1 MTRSSIFILSVVV
14 VGCFILA
21 PLVAEAFSQSPLA
34 RPQLRSC
41 MSSSSSS
48 LLFAA
53 NGVMDESEL
62 KAELS
67 KYLKKREE
75 VGADSAAKEEVGKV
89 IGGTRGNAVLEYIS
103 GAPNKQRVNEEIP
116 DIFDYDELTKYGFSQ
131 LVTPIMNNGG
141 RRAMYQLMDLPE
153 PAPRKKVKKKVS
165 APKLVIDRT
174 GATDKAR
181 YSGLKISQA
190 MDDEAMGR
198 ALQEASDK
206 VKRGESLRKKLVEE
220 EYVMPYADNTNKGP
234 RQTPLWT
241 PEKLDEAGKRAG
253 EAQAW
258 AKKARL
264 GELKKDPYE
273 ILAVEGELRF
283 YSIIVAMTVAFAFG
297 RSSHQALSVAGV
309 GSGSDELIEFL
320 QIPAL
325 VLLVAGLGSGLVNA
339 LVFAPTKKTSGF
351 TWGVKGLMGA
361 PLAVRQLREL
371 DDLKTIG
378 EIEGQ

>member
-1 MTRSSIFILSVVV
+1 MTRSSVFILSAVVV

-41 MSSSSSS
+41 MSTSSS

-103 GAPNKQRVNEEIP
+103 GAPNKQRVQEEIP
-116 DIFDYDELTKYGFSQ
+116 DIFDYDELTKYGFSE
-131 LVTPIMNNGG
+131 LVKPIMNNGG

-174 GATDKAR
+174 GETDKAR
-181 YSGLKISQA
+181 YSGLKISQ
-190 MDDEAMGR
+190 
-198 ALQEASDK
+198 
-206 VKRGESLRKKLVEE
+206 
-220 EYVMPYADNTNKGP
+220 
-234 RQTPLWT
+234 
-241 PEKLDEAGKRAG
+241 
-253 EAQAW
+253 
-258 AKKARL
+258 
-264 GELKKDPYE
+264 
-273 ILAVEGELRF
+273 
-283 YSIIVAMTVAFAFG
+283 
-297 RSSHQALSVAGV
+297 
-309 GSGSDELIEFL
+309 
-320 QIPAL
+320 
-325 VLLVAGLGSGLVNA
+325 
-339 LVFAPTKKTSGF
+339 
-351 TWGVKGLMGA
+351 
-361 PLAVRQLREL
+361 
-371 DDLKTIG
+371 
-378 EIEGQ
+378 